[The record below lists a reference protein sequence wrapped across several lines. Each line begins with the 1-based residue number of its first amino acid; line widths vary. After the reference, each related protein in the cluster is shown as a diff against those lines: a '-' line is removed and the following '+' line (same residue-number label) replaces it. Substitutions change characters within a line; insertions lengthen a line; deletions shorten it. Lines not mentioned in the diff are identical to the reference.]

1 MPPDPPREMN
11 PGRQRDPVNTSPKK
25 PADEIEDV
33 EWHWLRPHLDRGAL
47 IVVGPALDLAEAAA
61 RIAADDTAAVGA
73 WIASGQMAK
82 STPAQIAAWDAEP
95 LRAFRMLIVQP
106 YVLIQERPATT
117 DEKE

>member
-1 MPPDPPREMN
+1 MN
-11 PGRQRDPVNTSPKK
+11 SSLKK
-25 PADEIEDV
+25 LADEIEDV

-47 IVVGPALDLAEAAA
+47 IVVDPALDLAETAD
-61 RIAADDTAAVGA
+61 RISADDTAAVGV
-73 WIASGQMAK
+73 WITTGRLVK
-82 STPAQIAAWDAEP
+82 PTPVQIAAWDAEP